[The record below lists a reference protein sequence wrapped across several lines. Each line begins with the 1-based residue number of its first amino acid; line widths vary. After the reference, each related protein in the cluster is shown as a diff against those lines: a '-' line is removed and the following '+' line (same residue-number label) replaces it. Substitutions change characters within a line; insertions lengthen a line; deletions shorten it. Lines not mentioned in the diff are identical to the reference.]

1 MKRKPERSTGPKQ
14 KAGKVSALAA
24 SRGKRRKKD
33 SALEDAVRA
42 GKNRD
47 YRKAILILGEILS
60 NPDAPAEAYLYLG
73 RSFHATGDHARAL
86 ACFNDYIRL
95 KSESYE
101 GYFFAGRACLSLTLP
116 QRAVPF
122 FRKAVE
128 LALPSLSRAHRG
140 ELQAFLGIAYLK
152 SRHSGQAVETLQ
164 EAVEAAPENLKIYR
178 AYINALFIRGIKLC
192 RNEDYDL
199 GRQMLRFVLENG
211 GAQAVSSPLLR
222 LELGR
227 ACRELGFRQE
237 ALDHYTEALKAS
249 PSDKSIR
256 WYRASILMALGQAA
270 EARKEIDLIRKAET
284 KNSAL
289 LPPDEELPWNSEIVD
304 LFMIR
309 SLLGAGEW
317 RQAAEACK
325 AWLRRESKR
334 NASSGIRP
342 SPQDAAVHTMYA
354 EALRKLRNY
363 SASLNHLDRAGEIDD
378 SAVQIAYEKLLVAW
392 ESENWKAL
400 RNAIKTAQ
408 RLGGDREFIARFS
421 ILLEGRTE
429 EDDIPV
435 IGRLQGAIRRWGPDP
450 DIMYALA
457 ERYLR
462 IGLIE
467 EALDWFRKVFLVQP
481 GHERAWLGQI
491 AALEAQIIEGGDG
504 HTISEGSDRRPP
516 GLLAK
521 GEYVLQRQSLDQTHR
536 ELREAYGEYLKRWP
550 DNYTIRRERAL
561 YLVHTF
567 EYQDAAADLETLLAW
582 ESRNPSLRR
591 VLAYCYRKTG
601 RYQEA
606 AVFLKALLKE
616 NPRSLNL
623 ILEYSGCLERA
634 GTPVYAAAVLESALP
649 LLPAAAEL
657 PMALGLILSR
667 QKKTEKAFDCFREA
681 IARAPGDERPWRC
694 MAALSRNIG
703 DKAAAAKYEKQAEKA
718 SSSPKGKP

>member
-1 MKRKPERSTGPKQ
+1 LKKNSERSNGSKRN
-14 KAGKVSALAA
+14 AGKGS
-24 SRGKRRKKD
+24 S
-33 SALEDAVRA
+33 LEEAIRA

-47 YRKAILILGEILS
+47 YKKAILILGEMLS
-60 NPDAPAEAYLYLG
+60 NPNAPAEAYLYLG
-73 RSFHATGDHARAL
+73 RSLHATGDHARAL
-86 ACFNDYIRL
+86 ACFNDYMRI
-95 KSESYE
+95 KPKSYE

-116 QRAVPF
+116 QRAVPL

-128 LALPSLSRAHRG
+128 LALPSLSRSHGG
-140 ELQAFLGIAYLK
+140 EIQAFLGIAYLK
-152 SRHSGQAVETLQ
+152 SRHSGPAVETLQ

-178 AYINALFIRGIKLC
+178 AYLNALFIRGIKLC
-192 RNEDYDL
+192 RNENYDL

-211 GAQAVSSPLLR
+211 GSQTMSSPLLR

-227 ACRELGFRQE
+227 ACRELGFREE

-256 WYRASILMALGQAA
+256 WYRASILMALGRTA
-270 EARKEIDLIRKAET
+270 EAREEIDLIRKAEA
-284 KNSAL
+284 KNSVPL
-289 LPPDEELPWNSEIVD
+289 LPDEELPWNSEIVD

-334 NASSGIRP
+334 NSSSGIRP

-354 EALRKLRNY
+354 EALRKLRDY
-363 SASLNHLDRAGEIDD
+363 PASLNHLDRAREIDD
-378 SAVQIAYEKLLVAW
+378 SAVQIVYEKLLVAW

-400 RNAIKTAQ
+400 RSAIKTAQ
-408 RLGGDREFIARFS
+408 RLGGDREFISRFS
-421 ILLEGRTE
+421 ILLESRTG

-435 IGRLQGAIRRWGPDP
+435 IGRLQEAIRRWGPDP

-462 IGLIE
+462 VGLIK
-467 EALDWFRKVFLVQP
+467 EALNWFRKVFLVQP
-481 GHERAWLGQI
+481 GYERAWLGQI
-491 AALEAQIIEGGDG
+491 AALEAQTAEGGDG
-504 HTISEGSDRRPP
+504 QTVSKGTDRRRIHP

-521 GEYVLQRQSLDQTHR
+521 GEHVLQRQSLDQTHQ
-536 ELREAYGEYLKRWP
+536 ELRQAYGEYLKRWP

-582 ESRNPSLRR
+582 EPRNPSLRR
-591 VLAYCYRKTG
+591 VLAYCYRKAG
-601 RYQEA
+601 RYREA

-616 NPRSLNL
+616 NPRSLDL

-634 GTPVYAAAVLESALP
+634 GAPVYAAAVLESALP

-657 PMALGLILSR
+657 PMALGLIFSR
-667 QKKTEKAFDCFREA
+667 QKKTENAFDCFREA
-681 IARAPGDERPWRC
+681 VTRAPGDERPWRC

-703 DKAAAAKYEKQAEKA
+703 DKAAAVKYDKQAEKA
-718 SSSPKGKP
+718 SSSPQL

>member
-1 MKRKPERSTGPKQ
+1 MKKNPERP
-14 KAGKVSALAA
+14 AGSKRNEGKSSALAA
-24 SRGKRRKKD
+24 STGKRRKKD
-33 SALEDAVRA
+33 SSLEEAIRA
-42 GKNRD
+42 GKSRD
-47 YRKAILILGEILS
+47 YKKAILILGEILS

-86 ACFNDYIRL
+86 ACFNDYIRIRP
-95 KSESYE
+95 ESCE

-128 LALPSLSRAHRG
+128 LALPSLSRGHEG
-140 ELQAFLGIAYLK
+140 EIQAFLGVAYLK
-152 SRHSGQAVETLQ
+152 SRRSGPAVETLR
-164 EAVEAAPENLKIYR
+164 EAVEAAPENPKIYR
-178 AYINALFIRGIKLC
+178 AYLNALFIRGIKLC

-211 GAQAVSSPLLR
+211 GSQAVSSPLLR

-227 ACRELGFRQE
+227 ACRELGLRKE

-270 EARKEIDLIRKAET
+270 EARKEIDLIRKAGT
-284 KNSAL
+284 KNSVL

-342 SPQDAAVHTMYA
+342 SPQDAVVHTMYA
-354 EALRKLRNY
+354 EALRKLRDY

-400 RNAIKTAQ
+400 RNAIKTAG

-421 ILLEGRTE
+421 ILLEGRTG

-435 IGRLQGAIRRWGPDP
+435 IGRLQEAIRRWGPDP

-467 EALDWFRKVFLVQP
+467 EAREWFRKVFLVQP

-491 AALEAQIIEGGDG
+491 AALEAQTIENGGG
-504 HTISEGSDRRPP
+504 QAISKGSDRRSP

-521 GEYVLQRQSLDQTHR
+521 GEYVLQRQGLDQTHR

-582 ESRNPSLRR
+582 EPRNPSLRR

-601 RYQEA
+601 RYREA

-634 GTPVYAAAVLESALP
+634 GAPDYAAAILESALP

-657 PMALGLILSR
+657 PMALGLVLSR

-681 IARAPGDERPWRC
+681 AARAPGDERPWRC
-694 MAALSRNIG
+694 MAVLSRNIG

-718 SSSPKGKP
+718 SSSPKGSP